1 MTVNTDSTSLVF
13 MHPSLTYAI
22 DALQREITFRE
33 GIDLGAGLI
42 RTEIDSYQ
50 QAIEILKEHD
60 NARPD

>member
-1 MTVNTDSTSLVF
+1 